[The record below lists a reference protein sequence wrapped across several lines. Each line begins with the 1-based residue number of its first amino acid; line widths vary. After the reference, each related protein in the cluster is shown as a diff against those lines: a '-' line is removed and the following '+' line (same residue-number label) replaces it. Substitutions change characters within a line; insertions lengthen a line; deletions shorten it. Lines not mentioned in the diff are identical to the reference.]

1 MSIDLFTSLIAN
13 KLQLSKG
20 QVSKVITL
28 FDEGATIPFVARYR
42 KELTGGLDEVL
53 LAEIQS
59 AYKKLKEIKQ
69 RKVTILKSI
78 KEQNKLTS
86 ELKSKISNCWD
97 LQELEDIYLPYKQKR
112 KTRAE
117 SARKKGLEPLAKIIM
132 SQRNP
137 FPFRDAEKFVKG
149 DVSSVEEALA
159 GAKDI
164 MAEWVNEN
172 PISRSNIRRLFTR
185 QATLR
190 SKLVKKYKTEAE
202 KYMDYFKFEAPLSK
216 CPSHRILAIRRAEK
230 LGYLRVSISIEK
242 ENAQEALEKIFIKDD
257 NESSD
262 LVKEAIADSYKR
274 LLHPAIETEFQNAS
288 KEKADKE
295 AIDVFANNVKQ
306 LLMAP
311 PAGAK
316 VTLGVDPGFR
326 TGCKLVVLNA
336 QGALLDHS
344 TIYPHPPQNKWEDA
358 IAQIQK
364 LISKYNVKLVAVGNG
379 TAGRETL
386 SLAKAATKEST
397 EIDVFSVNESGASI
411 YSASETAREEFGDL
425 DLTVR
430 GTVSIA
436 RRLMDPL
443 AELVKIDPKSIGVGQ
458 YQHDVHQE
466 RLKES
471 LDNVVS
477 FTVNKVGVNLN
488 TASHHLL
495 SYVSGIGP
503 KLAKNIIAHR
513 NDISSFTGRQ
523 ELKKVKG
530 LGNKAYEQSAGFLR
544 IPDATNVLDQT
555 AVHPESYA
563 IVKKMA
569 QSIGKPISQIV
580 GDIDSLN
587 AIKLSEFVTDKTGMP
602 SLKDIITE
610 LKKPGLDPRGAAEQ
624 FSFSDQIQS
633 IDDLSTGIIL
643 PGIVSNLTKFGAF
656 VDIGIKENGLIHIS
670 QIVDKFIKDP
680 AEVLR
685 LDQKV
690 NVEVLTIDK
699 DRKRIALKMKGI
711 PQK

>member
-1 MSIDLFTSLIAN
+1 MDLFASLIASN
-13 KLQLSKG
+13 LNLSK
-20 QVSKVITL
+20 SKIIKVLTL
-28 FDEGATIPFVARYR
+28 FDEGATIPFIARYR
-42 KELTGGLDEVL
+42 KEMTGGFDEVNL
-53 LAEIQS
+53 SDIQS
-59 AYKKLKEIKQ
+59 AYKKLKEIEQ
-69 RKVTILKSI
+69 RKATILKSI
-78 KEQNKLTS
+78 KEQDKLNPDLENK
-86 ELKSKISNCWD
+86 INNCWD
-97 LQELEDIYLPYKQKR
+97 LQLLEDIYLPYKQKR

-117 SARKKGLEPLAKIIM
+117 AARKKGLEPLAKIIM

-137 FPFRDAEKFVKG
+137 FPFREAENYVRGEVKNK
-149 DVSSVEEALA
+149 EEALA

-164 MAEWVNEN
+164 IAEWVNEN
-172 PISRSNIRRLFTR
+172 AISRNNIRSLFSR
-185 QATLR
+185 QALLS

-202 KYMDYFKFEAPLSK
+202 KYKDYFDFEAPLKK
-216 CPSHRILAIRRAEK
+216 CPSHRVLAIRRAEK
-230 LGYLRVSISIEK
+230 QGYLKVKISIDK
-242 ENAQEALEKIFIKDD
+242 DHAQEALERIFIKAD

-262 LVKEAIADSYKR
+262 LVKEAITDSYKR
-274 LLHPAIETEFQNAS
+274 LLHPAIETEFQNKS
-288 KEKADKE
+288 KEKADAE
-295 AIDVFANNVKQ
+295 AINVFANNVKQ

-311 PAGAK
+311 PAGSK
-316 VTLGVDPGFR
+316 ITLGIDPGFR
-326 TGCKLVVLNA
+326 TGCKLVVLDA
-336 QGALLDHS
+336 QGNLKKHS
-344 TIYPHPPQNKWEDA
+344 TIYPHPPQSQWDKSLAE
-358 IAQIQK
+358 IQT
-364 LISKYNVKLVAVGNG
+364 LISNHDVRLVAVGNG

-386 SLAKAATKEST
+386 SLAKQAAKD
-397 EIDVFSVNESGASI
+397 IPGIQVFSVNESGASI
-411 YSASETAREEFGDL
+411 YSASETAREEFGEL

-477 FTVNKVGVNLN
+477 FTVNQVGVNLN

-503 KLAKNIIAHR
+503 KLAKNIVSYRKEIA
-513 NDISSFTGRQ
+513 SFAERK

-530 LGNKAYEQSAGFLR
+530 LGSKAYEQSAGFLR
-544 IPDATNVLDQT
+544 IPDADNILDRT
-555 AVHPESYA
+555 AVHPESYS

-569 QSIGKPISQIV
+569 QSIGKPVKELV
-580 GDIDSLN
+580 GDDTSLN
-587 AIKLSEFVTDKTGMP
+587 TVKLSEFVTDTIGLP
-602 SLKDIITE
+602 TLKDIINE

-624 FSFSDQIQS
+624 FSFAEQIKT
-633 IDDLSTGIIL
+633 IDDLSVGIVV

-656 VDIGIKENGLIHIS
+656 IDIGIKENGLVHIS

-680 AEVLR
+680 AEVLH

-690 NVEVLTIDK
+690 KVEIISIDK
-699 DRKRIALKMKGI
+699 DRKRIALKIKGV